1 MQLEAG
7 RNSNMNQKTRKSFVV
22 KQVCRRVGRSL
33 DSLVFL
39 QAPVGV
45 GPVDVFCGNRRR
57 LVQATGVNFQLS
69 HFTSSTLHTK
79 AF

>member
-22 KQVCRRVGRSL
+22 KQVCRRAGRSL

-39 QAPVGV
+39 QAPVG
-45 GPVDVFCGNRRR
+45 PVDVFCGNRKR
-57 LVQATGVNFQLS
+57 LVQATGVNFELS
-69 HFTSSTLHTK
+69 HFTPSTLHTK